1 MLTSYDIDS
10 LESENRVHTGFHT
23 WGLNTD
29 LIRQLV
35 ETITALE
42 VPIDLGSESYPN
54 NTQFVYS

>member
-1 MLTSYDIDS
+1 MLSSYDIDS
-10 LESENRVHTGFHT
+10 LDSENRARTGFHT

-35 ETITALE
+35 EITTALE

-54 NTQFVYS
+54 NTQFMYS